1 MTLVHIFVLEI
12 GPFSL
17 QTWPKKFVQG
27 CVNFH
32 MGSRNLQG
40 LTFRPPLT
48 NRDGDVCGLLLLGV
62 DERTHLER
70 AVVAAA
76 AAVARVVVVVCGRRD
91 AALWREIQIL
101 LLLAPL
107 GVSLLL
113 LLLGPDSKENL
124 FVGLTFWFEK

>member
-1 MTLVHIFVLEI
+1 MAKTVCSRLRELSPGVTQPT
-12 GPFSL
+12 G
-17 QTWPKKFVQG
+17 QTSV
-27 CVNFH
+27 C
-32 MGSRNLQG
+32 
-40 LTFRPPLT
+40 TLT

-76 AAVARVVVVVCGRRD
+76 AVARVVVVAVVVCGRRD

-113 LLLGPDSKENL
+113 LLLGPNSKENL
-124 FVGLTFWFEK
+124 FVGLAFWFEK